1 MNIEYKLIVYDDMY
15 IFTKQI
21 DYTNIFFLFQ
31 DVGETIIE
39 LPQNQSGKYIFWY
52 IHIILK

>member
-39 LPQNQSGKYIFWY
+39 LPQNQSGKYIF
-52 IHIILK
+52 